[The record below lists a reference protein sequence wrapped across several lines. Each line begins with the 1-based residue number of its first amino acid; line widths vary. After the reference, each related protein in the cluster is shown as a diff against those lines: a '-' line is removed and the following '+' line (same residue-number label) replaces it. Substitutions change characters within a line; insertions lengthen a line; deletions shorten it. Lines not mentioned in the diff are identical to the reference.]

1 MLGASLRYQGME
13 ILRRV
18 EDLEAAAA
26 RGSSAGIPLSVS
38 VGEPAC

>member
-1 MLGASLRYQGME
+1 MLAALLRYKGVE

-26 RGSSAGIPLSVS
+26 RGAEIRDIL
-38 VGEPAC
+38 